1 MDDEDSTSGA
11 SSIRDIYLRWS
22 SNDSLGQ
29 TSDDSDDD
37 PEIASL
43 VSTSSSEDENDKDND
58 RNIHHKSKSRSSTNT
73 TTRTRWS
80 LLTQNW
86 LPEGPWQVGGLQL
99 LEAEGVKLF
108 KFFGITVL
116 SILFVHYYAIVV
128 VRTMTSISH
137 ISYIISDPPRMNDDF
152 SFLVPVFIMIA
163 HAFYFRLLVFGTEC

>member
-1 MDDEDSTSGA
+1 MDEEDSTSGA

-22 SNDSLGQ
+22 SHDSLGQ
-29 TSDDSDDD
+29 TSSDDSDDD

-43 VSTSSSEDENDKDND
+43 VSTSSSEDENENENDKDKN
-58 RNIHHKSKSRSSTNT
+58 RNILHKSKSRSSTKT

-86 LPEGPWQVGGLQL
+86 LPEGPWQVGGHQV

-128 VRTMTSISH
+128 VRTMTSISLSH
-137 ISYIISDPPRMNDDF
+137 M
-152 SFLVPVFIMIA
+152 
-163 HAFYFRLLVFGTEC
+163 